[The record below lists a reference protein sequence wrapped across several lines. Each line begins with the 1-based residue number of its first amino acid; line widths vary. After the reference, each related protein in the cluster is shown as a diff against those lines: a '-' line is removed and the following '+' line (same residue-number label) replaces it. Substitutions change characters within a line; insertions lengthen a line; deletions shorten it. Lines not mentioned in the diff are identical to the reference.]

1 MFFVLLL
8 ASLAFSPDALDH
20 PGAREP
26 SSPIVAPKTRAQV
39 CQEIE
44 RAYRAGEM
52 TAHGEIDTT
61 PR

>member
-26 SSPIVAPKTRAQV
+26 SSPVVALKTRAQV
-39 CQEIE
+39 CQELD

-52 TAHGEIDTT
+52 TAGGEIDITL
-61 PR
+61 R